1 LRRAF
6 DLGMWLACLLAATR
20 SATSDRPCED
30 WCVEPCSV
38 LNGDVERE
46 CGGCS
51 APEYRCR
58 EGAPGFPG
66 TAAAAAAATGYSPQ
80 VEEYEVYA
88 TGGAGR
94 AAPGGG
100 DGSVEFDESVVD
112 GSCAPFMR
120 TLGGATAGRG
130 GGDDDGESEKA
141 AAGTPLKICPVLNG
155 IWTSFLDPAKWRS
168 HTAPLS
174 PAAAARIVAGM
185 RWYDAAGLATWIG
198 EDFDERVLTAL
209 AAHFH
214 SHRTNA
220 THTRPTTASSGS
232 AAAAKPL
239 AYSIII
245 EREHDIAR
253 GLGELEARLG
263 KDALRWVQLGP
274 PALRH
279 LPTYAAARAAGRIG
293 HVGVEDY
300 SADMLEQMG
309 RALPI
314 ATVQQEINLLV
325 RPSGASLAFCEAH
338 GCKFVAYG
346 PLLGGLLSDRYL
358 GLPPPTTPDA
368 DHSKQTD
375 YLDSIRAW
383 GDWRRFQA
391 LLRTLRAVGDAHG
404 RAPVAVVALA
414 YVLQLRYMLAAIV
427 GVRLGGVLG
436 ADHRRDSLQ
445 ALALKLAPH
454 EVEAIEQA
462 VAAGAML
469 DGLART

>member
-1 LRRAF
+1 
-6 DLGMWLACLLAATR
+6 MWLACLLAAAST
-20 SATSDRPCED
+20 TTGRPCEA
-30 WCVEPCSV
+30 WCAEPCSV
-38 LNGDVERE
+38 LSGDVERE
-46 CGGCS
+46 CGGCT
-51 APEYRCR
+51 APEYRCH
-58 EGAPGFPG
+58 EGAPGYP
-66 TAAAAAAATGYSPQ
+66 GYSPSQ
-80 VEEYEVYA
+80 EEYEVYA

-94 AAPGGG
+94 TPSGEGDDGG
-100 DGSVEFDESVVD
+100 EFDESVVD

-120 TLGGATAGRG
+120 TLGGATPEFDESVVDGSRG
-130 GGDDDGESEKA
+130 GGDDDDDDDDDDDEKS
-141 AAGTPLKICPVLNG
+141 AGTTPLMICPVLNG

-174 PAAAARIVAGM
+174 AATAARIVAGM
-185 RWYDAAGLATWIG
+185 LRYEAVGLNTWIG

-209 AAHFH
+209 EAHFH
-214 SHRTNA
+214 SRHRTNA
-220 THTRPTTASSGS
+220 THARPTTTASSGGS
-232 AAAAKPL
+232 AATAAAKPL

-245 EREHDIAR
+245 ERQHDIAR
-253 GLGELEARLG
+253 GLEELEARLG

-274 PALRH
+274 PALGH
-279 LPTYAAARAAGRIG
+279 LPSYVAARAAGRIG

-300 SADMLEQMG
+300 SADMLEQIG

-325 RPSGASLAFCEAH
+325 RPSEASLAFCEAH

-346 PLLGGLLSDRYL
+346 PLLGGLLADRYL
-358 GLPPPTTPDA
+358 GLPPPTPDA
-368 DHSKQTD
+368 DHSKQRD

-427 GVRLGGVLG
+427 GVRLGGVQS
-436 ADHRRDSLQ
+436 ADHRSDSLQ
-445 ALALKLAPH
+445 ALALKLAPQ
-454 EVEAIEQA
+454 EVGAIEQA
-462 VAAGAML
+462 VATGAVL